1 MHFRNA
7 KQKEACLQQSQN
19 KCEKRITDSKENM
32 FFSYDLPVREKRI
45 FSELTHCPSTSRVGR
60 GQ

>member
-19 KCEKRITDSKENM
+19 KCEKRIPDSKENM
-32 FFSYDLPVREKRI
+32 FFSYDLPVRGKRI
-45 FSELTHCPSTSRVGR
+45 FSELTLCPSTSRADR